1 MRLLILVS
9 FFLIPGI
16 LTAQITDNNIQSAQK
31 LFELDFSR
39 SERDSLAPNLHEQ
52 LEAYEELRG
61 VSLPNSVVPAMQFQV
76 LPRGFTPATRQNPI
90 DWNFPEEVA
99 VPDNREKLAFYSV
112 AELSVLIREQKITS
126 VELTQIYLD
135 RIKKHGDSLRCVV
148 SLTEDWALERAA
160 LADEELSHGIY
171 RGPLHGI
178 PYGVKDLLATPV
190 FKTTWGAMPYKDQ
203 VIDETA
209 TVVRKL
215 DEAGAVMVAK
225 LSMGALA
232 WGDVWFEGTTRNP
245 WNPEQGASGSS
256 AGSASAT
263 AAGLVAFSIG
273 TETLGSIVSPS
284 TRCGLTGLR
293 PTYGRVSRHGAMA
306 LSWSMDKIGP
316 ICRSAEDCALVFDV
330 IRGVDPR
337 DLSLTKAAFNYDP
350 TIQLSELRIGY
361 LAEEFE
367 TFGYNRAKDSATLAV
382 LEELG
387 AELIPISL
395 PDDLPVS
402 AMTTILSVEAA
413 TAFDVL
419 TRTNQDDLL
428 VRQIRNAWPNVFRAA
443 RFVPAVEYLMANR
456 ARTLL
461 QENMHETMQQVDVL
475 VCPTFG
481 GNQLALTNLT
491 GQPCVVV
498 PNGATPGQDVNSI
511 TFLGNLFDE
520 ATILTVA
527 RAYQEATE
535 WEELHPPLFN
545 VQ

>member
-1 MRLLILVS
+1 MRPLICLVLCLFS
-9 FFLIPGI
+9 VNLS
-16 LTAQITDNNIQSAQK
+16 AQISDDDIISTQK
-31 LFELDFSR
+31 ILGLDFDR
-39 SERDSLAPNLHEQ
+39 SERDSLTQTLYGN
-52 LEAYEELRG
+52 LEAYEELRA
-61 VSLPNSVVPAMQFQV
+61 VPLPNSVVPAMHFQV
-76 LPRGFTPATRQNPI
+76 LPQGFQPNTRQEPI
-90 DWNFPEEVA
+90 QWNFPSEVT
-99 VPDNREKLAFYSV
+99 VPENLEKLAFYSV

-126 VELTQIYLD
+126 VELTTVYLD
-135 RIKKHGDSLRCVV
+135 RLKKYGDSLHCVV

-160 LADEELSHGIY
+160 LADEEIANGQY

-178 PYGVKDLLATPV
+178 PYGIKDLLATPV
-190 FKTTWGAMPYKDQ
+190 FRTTWGAMPYKDQ

-330 IRGVDPR
+330 IRGADPK
-337 DLSLTKAAFNYDP
+337 DASLTEAAFNYNP
-350 TIQLSELRIGY
+350 NVNLSDLRIGY
-361 LAEEFE
+361 LADDFEEFG
-367 TFGYNRAKDSATLAV
+367 FNKSKDSVTLAV
-382 LEELG
+382 LESLG

-402 AMTTILSVEAA
+402 AMTTILNVEAA

-443 RFVPAVEYLMANR
+443 RFVPAVEYMMANR
-456 ARTLL
+456 ARALL
-461 QENMHETMQQVDVL
+461 QQQMHETMQQVDVL
-475 VCPTFG
+475 ICPTFG

-491 GQPCVVV
+491 GQPCVVM
-498 PNGATPGQDVNSI
+498 PNGDTPGQGVNSI

-527 RAYQEATE
+527 RAYQEVTE
-535 WEELHPPLFN
+535 WEDIHPPLFE
-545 VQ
+545 VE